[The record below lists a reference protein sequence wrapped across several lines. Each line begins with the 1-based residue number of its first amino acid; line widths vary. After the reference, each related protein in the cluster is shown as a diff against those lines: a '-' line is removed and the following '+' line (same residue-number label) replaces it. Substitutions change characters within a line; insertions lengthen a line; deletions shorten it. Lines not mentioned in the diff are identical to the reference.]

1 MTCQAPVRLAWYHV
15 GMNEITTAYD
25 LIAPWYD
32 LEHASFDDD
41 LAIYRS
47 FAEATGGPLLEI
59 GCGSGRL
66 LVPLA
71 AAGYAITGVDSS
83 PTMLS
88 RCRAALD
95 VAGPA
100 VAARVTL
107 AQADM
112 THLHLA
118 AQAFHLV
125 FIALGTF
132 QHLTDLTARRM
143 TLRALRAHVVPGATL
158 VLDLAQAD
166 PHRFAQF
173 AESGQIM
180 HVGTWHDDAS
190 AQILTHSIA
199 ARPGPASATL
209 TLTHWYDAH
218 PQGGP
223 LTRTCIET
231 TLATIT
237 HAEIELLLDTTGW
250 RLRQVYGDHDMG
262 EWDDTS
268 PRLIVVA
275 QAAE

>member
-1 MTCQAPVRLAWYHV
+1 MTQD
-15 GMNEITTAYD
+15 YD

-32 LEHASFDDD
+32 VEHAGFDDD

-71 AAGYAITGVDSS
+71 EAGYAITGVDSS
-83 PTMLS
+83 AVMLD
-88 RCRAALD
+88 RCRVAVAD
-95 VAGPA
+95 AGPN

-112 THLHLA
+112 TT
-118 AQAFHLV
+118 FHLPEHAFRLA
-125 FIALGTF
+125 FIALGTL
-132 QHLTDLTARRM
+132 QHLAELAERR
-143 TLRALRAHVVPGATL
+143 LALRAMRAHVTAGATL

-166 PHRFAQF
+166 PRRFAQF
-173 AESGQIM
+173 AETGQIM
-180 HVGTWHDDAS
+180 HVGTWRDAES
-190 AQILTHSIA
+190 AQILTHTIA
-199 ARPGPASATL
+199 ARPGPAPATL

-218 PQGGP
+218 AQGGP
-223 LTRTCIET
+223 VMRTCIET
-231 TLATIT
+231 TLATIAR
-237 HAEIELLLDTTGW
+237 AEIELLLDTTGW

-262 EWDDTS
+262 EWDDSS